1 MQKETNTAKP
11 KVKKAKYIDGRSKE
25 QSRKDGGKASS
36 AKSSKSSTNKGSKQ
50 NKDLPVYN
58 DKLWRPI
65 LFRKAASLINQN
77 FQ

>member
-65 LFRKAASLINQN
+65 LFRKAALLIN
-77 FQ
+77 